1 MASKYLII
9 NSRDEFLR
17 VEFDKI
23 IAFESDGNYTNIILT
38 NKVKAMVGMNLSQMQ
53 QVLEKTLGESAGVF
67 ARVGKRH
74 IINLSYIYRI
84 SIPQQKLYLSD
95 GDRFLYIA
103 SISKEALK
111 QLRALFVGSK
121 VSAQ

>member
-1 MASKYLII
+1 MAAKYLII

-17 VEFDKI
+17 IEFDKI
-23 IAFESDGNYTNIILT
+23 IAFESDGNYTNVIMT
-38 NKVKAMVGMNLSQMQ
+38 NKIKAMVGMNLSQMQ
-53 QVLEKTLGESAGVF
+53 SLLEERLNNAASVF

-74 IINLSYIYRI
+74 IINLKYIYRI

-95 GDRFLYIA
+95 CESFIYAA

-111 QLRALFVGSK
+111 QLRVVLIGK
-121 VSAQ
+121 